1 MNNLT
6 KRIVSVILAM
16 IMILGTLSA
25 VAAEGNYPF
34 SDFPDGWSKES
45 MEAAVD
51 NGLLTGMGDGTIAP
65 KDNLTRAQMAAI
77 INRAFG
83 AEIAADISGFTDVP
97 EDAWYRDDIALA
109 VNMQTFTGEGNGVMN
124 PEADIT
130 RQEAFAV
137 LARALVIET
146 NKSVV
151 SDFSDGGE
159 ISSWAVGDVSAL
171 VANGYV
177 NGYPDGTL
185 DPLGNITREEFA
197 QVMHNIFKT
206 YISEEGTVDSVNDG
220 GVMINKP
227 GVTLRDVTVN
237 GDLVLGDGVG
247 KGSVTLENVKILG
260 RILCRGGEDKVT
272 IKDTTTTGGV
282 VVKDVNGVVNFNN
295 YRSEPVF
302 DGVREITR
310 ATYLTPLSDDE
321 IHVGPS
327 RRPSS
332 SSTEEKTVKIYED
345 STLSSLIKTV
355 KIEKGSKLF
364 SDLPSDPSRTG
375 YIFDGWYYNEGGTEK
390 KVDSST
396 IVNTNMTVYGKWKPA
411 SGTLYTVKHVKQ
423 NIDGTYTTLVET
435 ETLSGTTGGTTA
447 AAAKTYEG
455 FTAESFSQSTIAAD
469 GSTVVEIK
477 YKRNEYTVKFESN
490 GGSAVA
496 DVSALYEAPVTKP
509 ADPTKAGYRFVD
521 WYADSALTTPFDFS
535 KMPLGGATVY
545 AKWASSD
552 DVIYTVRH
560 VRQNIDGTYP
570 TSGALLEEQK
580 LTGTTGGTTA
590 AAAKTYEGFT
600 AESFAQ
606 STIAADGSTVV
617 EIKYKRNE
625 YTVKFES
632 NGGSA
637 VADVSALYEAPVTKP
652 ANPTRA
658 GYKFVDWYVDS
669 ALTTPFDFSKMPL
682 GGATVYARWV
692 TSDQTI
698 YTVRHVRQNIDGTYP
713 TSGAL
718 LEEQRLT
725 GTTGAETAAA
735 AKTYEGFTAES
746 FTQKTIAADDSTVVE
761 IRYKRNTYTVK
772 FDSKGGSAVADVS
785 ALYEAPVTKPAD
797 PTLTGYT
804 FEGWFADEA
813 YNTPFDFSKMPLG
826 GATVYAKWRANGDT
840 AYTVRHVR
848 QNIDGTYT
856 TLVETETKYGVT
868 GAQTAA
874 AAKTYDGFTAESF
887 AQGTIASDGST
898 VVEIKYKR
906 NTYTVKYYK
915 DSALTYLLSSED
927 VLYEA
932 SAAAIPAAPAE
943 SGKVF
948 KGWYYIDSEL
958 GETVFD
964 GSVKI
969 KGNTEVYAKW
979 TNMYS
984 VSFYMDETLTK
995 PEIRVIQVEGGSK
1008 LTVLPA
1014 DPTKDNCDFDGWAY
1028 IDGGV
1033 EKTFDVD
1040 VIITSDIDVY
1050 AKWKLKKYTV
1060 YFYNEYSAAP
1070 DASILEGTYEA
1081 EYGTTV
1087 PETEIPDSY
1096 ENSGYVKNSSVDPV
1110 YTTEYKHK
1118 IPNEWW
1124 YFDAESGEWKIFDD
1138 TVPVKS
1144 DINVF
1149 DMTKNV
1155 SFMFNTGRLSTP
1167 VSVTVPYNSHTRLA
1181 DTFKDILYAGR
1192 NSVKYAL
1199 DNTDVYNKLIA
1210 KLADPKLGII
1220 DEHGNILN
1228 QKLDIGIYE
1237 IISSSEI
1244 EVEIRNY
1251 LRTLVKNG
1259 GEDLKSVLAFVSV
1272 PELVSAVGTDTIID
1286 YVDNDKLF
1294 SMIKLASMRAT
1305 FVEFMKDEFV
1315 NDASFRNET
1324 VAALTNILANDDE
1337 AMLSLAAYVRA
1348 EYNSGNPEVVNF
1360 VNNTMGIPDISYVD
1374 NDTLAAA
1381 MKTQASSMPEFMAQY
1396 IIYRISMN
1404 DPKIDECVNKFIDN
1418 DMDAAFVG
1426 RIKTILTHDSRIES
1440 IINKY
1445 LDENSAEAETLIVDY
1460 VDSLSDAKKEELS
1473 DKIFDKISGQS
1484 TYKNFIKAF
1493 EDKTAE
1499 FEVTPDSV
1507 SFLLGVANAV
1517 NSYTYEGLRDKFRVK
1532 FGSLIDLIGEETVKT
1547 YFNSAKHDY
1556 YNGAVAL
1563 AEQIKADKLAG
1574 TAGTYSYK
1582 TSLTFRANLMRDI
1595 LVPKYRSA
1603 VSKIADKLKSKEQV
1617 KYNDNVYLKALVE
1630 KDMIAALFD
1639 TSPADEFYSGYK
1651 LKDNPMEYYDLMYAM
1666 VVLADDAVLYY
1677 DYVDYDTAFE
1687 KITPY
1692 AVKIM
1697 NKFIAVVDHFDKT
1710 GELPGGLDSKLSSI
1724 SKIGEFY
1731 GAFEEMLGAAADE
1744 ILASSIKQNYTEED
1758 FKNQSIKAATG
1769 FINLMLKQFNG
1780 FAENGKLPFKAD
1792 ALVERVSKINELY
1805 KKYGSDAQELAKK
1818 LAEFNFNHAYTEGEV
1833 ASYEEYVK
1841 HVYTLLN
1848 EAEDPAFSVD
1858 DMYDIIDVFFG
1869 DILDKL
1875 EFTPDDAEGVINLDG
1890 YKAEAKGSEASVIR
1904 FYR

>member
-1 MNNLT
+1 M
-6 KRIVSVILAM
+6 
-16 IMILGTLSA
+16 
-25 VAAEGNYPF
+25 
-34 SDFPDGWSKES
+34 
-45 MEAAVD
+45 
-51 NGLLTGMGDGTIAP
+51 
-65 KDNLTRAQMAAI
+65 
-77 INRAFG
+77 
-83 AEIAADISGFTDVP
+83 
-97 EDAWYRDDIALA
+97 
-109 VNMQTFTGEGNGVMN
+109 
-124 PEADIT
+124 
-130 RQEAFAV
+130 
-137 LARALVIET
+137 
-146 NKSVV
+146 
-151 SDFSDGGE
+151 
-159 ISSWAVGDVSAL
+159 
-171 VANGYV
+171 
-177 NGYPDGTL
+177 
-185 DPLGNITREEFA
+185 
-197 QVMHNIFKT
+197 
-206 YISEEGTVDSVNDG
+206 
-220 GVMINKP
+220 
-227 GVTLRDVTVN
+227 
-237 GDLVLGDGVG
+237 
-247 KGSVTLENVKILG
+247 
-260 RILCRGGEDKVT
+260 
-272 IKDTTTTGGV
+272 
-282 VVKDVNGVVNFNN
+282 
-295 YRSEPVF
+295 
-302 DGVREITR
+302 
-310 ATYLTPLSDDE
+310 
-321 IHVGPS
+321 
-327 RRPSS
+327 
-332 SSTEEKTVKIYED
+332 
-345 STLSSLIKTV
+345 
-355 KIEKGSKLF
+355 
-364 SDLPSDPSRTG
+364 
-375 YIFDGWYYNEGGTEK
+375 
-390 KVDSST
+390 
-396 IVNTNMTVYGKWKPA
+396 
-411 SGTLYTVKHVKQ
+411 
-423 NIDGTYTTLVET
+423 
-435 ETLSGTTGGTTA
+435 
-447 AAAKTYEG
+447 
-455 FTAESFSQSTIAAD
+455 
-469 GSTVVEIK
+469 
-477 YKRNEYTVKFESN
+477 
-490 GGSAVA
+490 
-496 DVSALYEAPVTKP
+496 
-509 ADPTKAGYRFVD
+509 
-521 WYADSALTTPFDFS
+521 
-535 KMPLGGATVY
+535 
-545 AKWASSD
+545 
-552 DVIYTVRH
+552 
-560 VRQNIDGTYP
+560 
-570 TSGALLEEQK
+570 
-580 LTGTTGGTTA
+580 
-590 AAAKTYEGFT
+590 
-600 AESFAQ
+600 
-606 STIAADGSTVV
+606 
-617 EIKYKRNE
+617 
-625 YTVKFES
+625 
-632 NGGSA
+632 
-637 VADVSALYEAPVTKP
+637 
-652 ANPTRA
+652 
-658 GYKFVDWYVDS
+658 
-669 ALTTPFDFSKMPL
+669 
-682 GGATVYARWV
+682 
-692 TSDQTI
+692 
-698 YTVRHVRQNIDGTYP
+698 
-713 TSGAL
+713 
-718 LEEQRLT
+718 
-725 GTTGAETAAA
+725 
-735 AKTYEGFTAES
+735 
-746 FTQKTIAADDSTVVE
+746 
-761 IRYKRNTYTVK
+761 
-772 FDSKGGSAVADVS
+772 
-785 ALYEAPVTKPAD
+785 
-797 PTLTGYT
+797 
-804 FEGWFADEA
+804 
-813 YNTPFDFSKMPLG
+813 
-826 GATVYAKWRANGDT
+826 
-840 AYTVRHVR
+840 
-848 QNIDGTYT
+848 
-856 TLVETETKYGVT
+856 
-868 GAQTAA
+868 
-874 AAKTYDGFTAESF
+874 
-887 AQGTIASDGST
+887 QGTIASDGST

-1149 DMTKNV
+1149 DITKNV

-1418 DMDAAFVG
+1418 DMDTAFVG

-1563 AEQIKADKLAG
+1563 TDQIKADKLAG

-1744 ILASSIKQNYTEED
+1744 ILASSINQNYTEED